1 MRRVQDCPHQEDRNI
16 LLPVHLIMG
25 VRAEGLDNANGGRVT
40 ESRQVVLE
48 IIGEMVA
55 LPCGF
60 IVELDIHDMVGVLVG
75 GFDHTNQVE
84 RYG

>member
-55 LPCGF
+55 LP
-60 IVELDIHDMVGVLVG
+60 
-75 GFDHTNQVE
+75 
-84 RYG
+84 